1 MPDQRNTNNEKL
13 KLLLERIDFLRKV
26 LEQKRGVTNRKLI
39 TDKIDELLDDFSLL
53 KKKIEKDE

>member
-26 LEQKRGVTNRKLI
+26 LEQTRGVTNRKLI

>member
-26 LEQKRGVTNRKLI
+26 LEQTRGVTNRKLI
-39 TDKIDELLDDFSLL
+39 TDKIDELLDDYNLL
-53 KKKIEKDE
+53 KKKIERDE

>member
-26 LEQKRGVTNRKLI
+26 LEQTGGVTNRKLI
-39 TDKIDELLDDFSLL
+39 ADKIDELLDDYNVL
-53 KKKIEKDE
+53 KKKIERDE